1 MIVLNVNGKDIP
13 DYAFESRVQE
23 LADEMQIHQRKREF
37 ARYFAVGSCNSALC
51 GSDWFC
57 IIGLLLG
64 WQKDLQYESY
74 RSNQG

>member
-51 GSDWFC
+51 GSD
-57 IIGLLLG
+57 
-64 WQKDLQYESY
+64 
-74 RSNQG
+74 